1 MFALNSSIKIG
12 GYTFGRIND
21 VKITRSVNSTS
32 AKAVIKVPVTAVI
45 KAKDGST
52 SAKTETAKAIK
63 VGDPVEIQLGYG
75 RELNKEFAGYV
86 RRVNYKT
93 PLEIECEDEYYKTRC
108 KAVTISGGSTTLKDV
123 LLACGLNVGQVAELT
138 LKNFVVDNKP
148 ANTVL
153 EKLKTDYGLNVFFGL
168 DGKVYAIRAFDLVS
182 QTVKYELRKNV
193 IKDDDLKFQK
203 ASDVK
208 LKIKGICYMKD
219 GSQVEASIG
228 EDGGAEKTLYFY
240 DVESQS
246 ELKTLAEAELKK
258 YSKDG
263 YDGTIETFLQP
274 YAEPCMVAD
283 LTDPVYE
290 ERNGKYH
297 ITAVETTFGMS
308 GARRKVSIGIA
319 V

>member
-1 MFALNSSIKIG
+1 MFVLRSDVKIG
-12 GYTFGRIND
+12 GYTFDRVND
-21 VKITRSVNSTS
+21 VRIMRSVNSTS
-32 AKAVIKVPVTAVI
+32 AKAVVKVPVTAVI

-75 RELNKEFAGYV
+75 RELNKEFVGYV
-86 RRVNYKT
+86 RRINYKT
-93 PLEIECEDEYYKTRC
+93 PLEIECEDEYYQTRG
-108 KAVTISGGSTTLKDV
+108 KAVTVSGGSTTLKDV
-123 LLACGLNVGQVAELT
+123 LSACGLSVGQAAELT
-138 LKNFVVDNKP
+138 LKNFVIDNRP

-182 QTVKYELRKNV
+182 KVVKYELRKNV
-193 IKDDDLKFQK
+193 IKDDELKFQK

-219 GSQVEASIG
+219 GSKVEAAIG

-240 DVESQS
+240 DVESRAG
-246 ELKTLAEAELKK
+246 LKTLAEAELKK

-263 YDGTIETFLQP
+263 YDGMIETFLQP

-290 ERNGKYH
+290 ERNGRYH
-297 ITAVETTFGMS
+297 ITAVETTFGMG